1 MFTEDI
7 GFFPIFCYNDDA
19 KHNKQELRMMY
30 NALVESHVGAWEVAF
45 VLLIVGYL
53 LYRLR
58 KEKVA
63 KILHM
68 ILRLMAVIIVVSGGW
83 MLFQFHAAD
92 VLYYVKGLL
101 GIVTIGLME
110 MALVRGS
117 KGTPSHGFFIGA
129 LVLLVIVILIGY
141 RVIV

>member
-1 MFTEDI
+1 VV
-7 GFFPIFCYNDDA
+7 
-19 KHNKQELRMMY
+19 Y
-30 NALVESHVGAWEVAF
+30 NALVESHVGAWEAAF
-45 VLLIVGYL
+45 VLLIVGYI
-53 LYRLR
+53 LYLVN
-58 KEKVA
+58 KHTIA

-68 ILRLMAVIIVVSGGW
+68 ILRLMAVIIVGSGLW
-83 MLFQFHAAD
+83 MLFQFHAGD

-117 KGTPSHGFFIGA
+117 KNTPSAGFFAGA
-129 LVLLVIVILIGY
+129 LVLLVLVILIGY